1 MAASGR
7 KKGDKLMRID
17 AHQHFWN
24 LEKVAYPWLVP
35 SYGSIYRTIEASEL
49 EPLLKAN
56 GIDKTVIVQAMDSYE
71 DTEYMLETA
80 AEYEWVAGVVG
91 WVPLNKP
98 TEAAKKLEQYTQNP
112 VFKGIRHL
120 IHEEKDPN
128 WVVQAEVIEGLKVLA
143 SFGLTFDIVAVLPE
157 HLRHVPTLSEKIPNL
172 KMVIDHLAKPPI
184 KDKQMEPWA
193 SLMKAAAACP
203 NVYAKLSGLN
213 TAADW
218 KSWSSIDIK
227 PYIDYAFEHFG
238 AERLMFG
245 SDWPVANLA
254 GDYAKVCSETLK
266 ALHGRTPA
274 EIDAVL
280 GETAIQFYGLTKD
293 EAL

>member
-1 MAASGR
+1 
-7 KKGDKLMRID
+7 MRID

-24 LEKVAYPWLVP
+24 LEKVEYPWLVP
-35 SYGSIYRTIEASEL
+35 AFGPIYRTIEAAEL

-71 DTEYMLETA
+71 DTDYMLETA
-80 AEYEWVAGVVG
+80 AQYDWVAGVVG

-98 TEAAKKLEQYTQNP
+98 DEAAKKLEFYTKNP
-112 VFKGIRHL
+112 LFKGIRHL

-128 WVVQAEVIEGLKVLA
+128 WVVQDAVIEGLKVLA
-143 SFGLTFDIVAVLPE
+143 SFGLTFDVVAVLPE
-157 HLRHVPTLSEKIPNL
+157 HLHHVTTLAEKIPDL
-172 KMVIDHLAKPPI
+172 KIVIDHLAKPHI

-193 SLMKAAAACP
+193 SLIKKAAAYP

-218 KSWSSIDIK
+218 ESWSAADIK
-227 PYIDYAFEHFG
+227 PYIDYAFDIFG
-238 AERLMFG
+238 AERLLFG

-254 GDYAKVCSETLK
+254 GDYTKVWVETNK
-266 ALHGRTPA
+266 ALEGRSQA
-274 EIDAVL
+274 EINAVL
-280 GETAIQFYGLTKD
+280 GGTAIAFYGLGKN
-293 EAL
+293 